1 MRKITL
7 FIVLFFFQMTGAQ
20 TPDWEWVRSMDGNLN
35 NWARCVTVDN
45 NGDVI
50 VVIDFVGS
58 SISFGD
64 ITLTS
69 ANPSHYYSEIAIIKY
84 DNQGNVLWAKN
95 YGGPK
100 TDIPSAVT
108 TDNNGNIYMI
118 GQFEDAITFGSYTLN
133 TTGKSVFI
141 TKLDATGNTIFARK
155 IIQEEALTA
164 FYAVI
169 KTDASGNVYLT
180 GSFNTA
186 TATFGTISFNH
197 DGWTANTSSVQRPYV
212 AKMDSEGNYIW
223 VKVPRSPDGETKTVV
238 AYNLDVDTAGNVY
251 AGGYFACNTLQFGTI
266 VLNKT
271 TNGPG
276 DKNIYL
282 VKYDPNGN
290 EIWARNA
297 GSSSENKNAHLW
309 SVKAD
314 MENNVYAA
322 GYFAN
327 DIRFENITLQS
338 PGSAGQLFVVKY
350 DVNGNVL
357 WAKTTINESGI
368 NQIQGLAID
377 EANNLYAA
385 GIFSNIPQIDFGN
398 EIVLTN
404 PTSFEGALFLVKF
417 TPEGEA
423 VWGRKALPF
432 NGNCLVDLYCKSEN
446 EIYLSGSYAYAMT
459 FGNHAVEKLDG
470 IYDQFLAKLAY
481 NPLNAGEWNQN
492 KVKVYPNP
500 VKDRLMISQSET
512 FKTYV
517 VYNVLGK
524 KVKEGDIRSE
534 QATIDVSSLSKGVY
548 MLHLLNSQT
557 KPEVL
562 KIIKE

>member
-1 MRKITL
+1 MPKITL
-7 FIVLFFFQMTGAQ
+7 LITLFFFQMTGAQ

-69 ANPSHYYSEIAIIKY
+69 DNPSHYYSEIAIIKY

-100 TDIPSAVT
+100 ADIPSVVT
-108 TDNNGNIYMI
+108 TDNNGNIYLI
-118 GQFEDAITFGSYTLN
+118 GQFEDAITFGSFTLN
-133 TTGKSVFI
+133 ATGKNVFI

-155 IIQEEALTA
+155 IIQEDAFA
-164 FYAVI
+164 FYAAI
-169 KTDASGNVYLT
+169 KTDTSGNVYLT

-186 TATFGTISFNH
+186 TATFGTISFNNE
-197 DGWTANTSSVQRPYV
+197 GWTANAPWAQRPYV

-223 VKVPRSPDGETKTVV
+223 VKVPRSPNAETKTVV
-238 AYNLDVDTAGNVY
+238 AYSLDVDAEGNVY
-251 AGGYFACNTLQFGTI
+251 SGGYFACNTLQFGTI

-271 TNGPG
+271 TNGPD

-297 GSSSENKNAHLW
+297 GSSSENKSAHLW

-314 MENNVYAA
+314 LDNNVYAA

-327 DIRFENITLQS
+327 DIRFDNITLQP
-338 PGSAGQLFVVKY
+338 PGQAGQLFVVKY

-357 WAKTTINESGI
+357 WAKTAINESGI

-398 EIVLTN
+398 EVVLTN

-432 NGNCLVDLYCKSEN
+432 NGNCLVDIYCKSEN

-459 FGNHAVEKLDG
+459 FGNHVVEKLDG
-470 IYDQFLAKLAY
+470 IYDQFLAKLSFD
-481 NPLNAGEWNQN
+481 PLSTTSWNTHTI
-492 KVKVYPNP
+492 KVYPNP
-500 VKDRLMISQSET
+500 AKDQLFINQPEAYTNYS
-512 FKTYV
+512 
-517 VYNVLGK
+517 VYNVFGAK
-524 KVKEGDIRSE
+524 ITSGMIRPETGS
-534 QATIDVSSLSKGVY
+534 IDVSTLSKGVY
-548 MLHLLNSQT
+548 LLQLSNSESKT
-557 KPEVL
+557 GTIR
-562 KIIKE
+562 IIKE